1 MEMIFIN
8 KIQDKEVITMPGG
21 DGTGPRGMGPM
32 SGGGRGLCVA
42 PMAGVRPRSFGNG
55 CGRGWRNQ
63 FYATGLPRWARGANE
78 AEILKDEAGFLKEEL
93 KAIQNRIEILEKAK
107 ASAG

>member
-1 MEMIFIN
+1 
-8 KIQDKEVITMPGG
+8 MPGG

-32 SGGGRGLCVA
+32 TGGGRGYCASPVSEIRT
-42 PMAGVRPRSFGNG
+42 RPFGRRQFGEG

-78 AEILKDEAGFLKEEL
+78 AEMLKDEAGFLKEEL
-93 KAIQNRIEILEKAK
+93 KAIQDRIETLEKAQ